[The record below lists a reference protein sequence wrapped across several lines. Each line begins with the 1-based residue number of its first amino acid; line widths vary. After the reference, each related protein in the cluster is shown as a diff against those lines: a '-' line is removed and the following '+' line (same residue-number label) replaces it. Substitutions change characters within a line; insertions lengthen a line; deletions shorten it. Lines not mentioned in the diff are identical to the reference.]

1 MQWKARSGLQRVA
14 QRFVRHRPN
23 HPNSLSNRGEV
34 LRRRNRGSQTNNYV
48 RCLQAMLQC
57 C

>member
-14 QRFVRHRPN
+14 QHVAHHRHN
-23 HPNSLSNRGEV
+23 HPNSLSNRGAV
-34 LRRRNRGSQTNNYV
+34 LRRRNRGSQTNNNV
-48 RCLQAMLQC
+48 FCLQAMLQC